1 MNEISWASYIV
12 DRLMLQHK
20 LGLTRTE
27 FVIPLDVPS
36 IEEIEEQKGLLN
48 KITENSREVCR
59 LNEIHEWKNKEVEKI
74 KFWLT
79 IANTE
84 LDQERTNCQI
94 KIEQLEKTRKNYISN
109 KVYYS

>member
-1 MNEISWASYIV
+1 MACAIRSMKRFNNRYARRFFHNWRKVVMEQI
-12 DRLMLQHK
+12 MQ
-20 LGLTRTE
+20 
-27 FVIPLDVPS
+27 
-36 IEEIEEQKGLLN
+36 EEIEEQKGLLN